1 MKKDLLKEAR
11 SFSLTIIGSIILISI
26 INTKVFAMAKV
37 QQSSMENTLHSGEKL
52 FVDKISYSFT
62 EPKRGDI
69 IIFLKDEE
77 KGNLIEESCNYI
89 KEIIS
94 FNNITDARIRYVKR
108 VIGIPGDEI
117 NIEQGNVYV
126 NGEKL
131 NEDYIKGETYE
142 REIRFPLKVGKGE
155 VFVLGDN
162 REGSKDSRDFGTIKI
177 EQVEGRAKFRVFPL
191 DKIGEVK

>member
-1 MKKDLLKEAR
+1 MKKDSFKEIK
-11 SFSLTIIGSIILISI
+11 SIGLTIISSIVLVSI

-37 QQSSMENTLHSGEKL
+37 QQSSVENTLHSGEKL
-52 FVDKISYSFT
+52 FIDKLSYSFT

-77 KGNLIEESCNYI
+77 KGNLIKESYNCF

-94 FNNITDARIRYVKR
+94 LNNINDTRVRYVKR

-117 NIEQGNVYV
+117 NIEQGNVYI

-131 NEDYIKGETYE
+131 NEEYIKGETYE
-142 REIRFPLKVGKGE
+142 REVSFPLKVGEGE
-155 VFVLGDN
+155 IFVLGDN

-177 EQVEGRAKFRVFPL
+177 EQVEGRANFRVFPL
-191 DKIGEVK
+191 DKIENLK